1 MKNEKKNELAPM
13 RTINEESCTRFTHE
27 LKKNKQTNTRH
38 MFLNKISH
46 VSDSKDKISAFTL
59 SCFPR
64 KFTRDGVI
72 LRLL

>member
-1 MKNEKKNELAPM
+1 MKNEKNNELAPM

-27 LKKNKQTNTRH
+27 LKKQTNTRH
-38 MFLNKISH
+38 VSLNRISH
-46 VSDSKDKISAFTL
+46 VSDSKDKVSVFTL

-72 LRLL
+72 LRLP

>member
-27 LKKNKQTNTRH
+27 LKKKQTNTRH
-38 MFLNKISH
+38 VFFKRISH
-46 VSDSKDKISAFTL
+46 VSDSKDKISVFTL